1 MIPSSCR
8 RFSRF
13 LLNHSLLNHTLRE
26 HGIGNLLEAGDIRA
40 DNVVTRDFILVGG
53 IVAGPE
59 DVMHGVTPVSYTHL
73 TLPTNREV

>member
-1 MIPSSCR
+1 MRGYMIPSSCR

-59 DVMHGVTPVSYTHL
+59 DVMHGVTQ
-73 TLPTNREV
+73 TLIGVVERP

>member
-53 IVAGPE
+53 IVEALK
-59 DVMHGVTPVSYTHL
+59 MLCMVS
-73 TLPTNREV
+73 RKRWSV